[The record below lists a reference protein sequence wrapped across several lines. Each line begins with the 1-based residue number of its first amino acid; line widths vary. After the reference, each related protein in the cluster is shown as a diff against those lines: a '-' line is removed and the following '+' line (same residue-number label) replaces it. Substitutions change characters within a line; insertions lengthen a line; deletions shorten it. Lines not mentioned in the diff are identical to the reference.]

1 MIKMFH
7 VSTGPLTSVLSVSV
21 SESMTACFDFVM
33 FFGPETF
40 PRPPALPG
48 LVTLISSISSTKA
61 NKSLNLK
68 KQSMKLFIFVII

>member
-1 MIKMFH
+1 MHNFQVDIAA
-7 VSTGPLTSVLSVSV
+7 VTSVLSVSV

-40 PRPPALPG
+40 PLPPALPG
-48 LVTLISSISSTKA
+48 LVTLMSSISSTKA

-68 KQSMKLFIFVII
+68 KKYIF